1 VSDPLVGRRLGRY
14 EIQAPLGRG
23 GMASVYRALDLNL
36 RRQVAL
42 KVLLAPA
49 GADDSAGRFLR
60 EAQTLA
66 SLHHPHIVRVYD
78 YGEQDNMRY
87 IVQELL
93 PGPTLAQELD
103 ALRAQGRTMPLP
115 DVEQVISQVAAAL
128 DYAHGRGVIHR
139 DLKPANLIRNAEG
152 AVVLADFGIAKV
164 TEALAHTQTG
174 VVVGTPTYIAPEQ
187 AGGRPVTP
195 ATDIY
200 ALGVVLFELLTGR
213 PPFQRDSPLA
223 VAVAHLSD
231 PPPAPSA
238 LRPHLPPALDAVV
251 LRALAKEPAGR
262 FASAG
267 ELAAALR
274 QALRRPQPAQR
285 IHDAPTVVAP
295 APPLPRPH
303 AETGR
308 EQAPRGGAPAP
319 QAPPRPQLQ
328 PIPARQPPAERRQP
342 PLAAP
347 RRGLGCVPL
356 LLLLVMLLVVGAG
369 AALAWRGGELLPA
382 LFPTAAPLPTAA
394 VLSPEPTAELPTA
407 EPTPEPTP
415 EPSPEPTPEP
425 TLEPTPEPSP
435 EPTLEPSPEPTP
447 EPTPEPSPEPSPE
460 PTAEPTPEPSP
471 EPPTPE
477 EGEDAVASMRTF
489 IEQALAAGAVEED
502 TARDLLLQLDE
513 LEEHIQS
520 GAPGQARR
528 AANAIRRDVDRAQR
542 QGRISDAAAEELL
555 AALDAAFP
563 NGDDD

>member
-1 VSDPLVGRRLGRY
+1 
-14 EIQAPLGRG
+14 
-23 GMASVYRALDLNL
+23 
-36 RRQVAL
+36 
-42 KVLLAPA
+42 
-49 GADDSAGRFLR
+49 
-60 EAQTLA
+60 
-66 SLHHPHIVRVYD
+66 
-78 YGEQDNMRY
+78 
-87 IVQELL
+87 
-93 PGPTLAQELD
+93 
-103 ALRAQGRTMPLP
+103 
-115 DVEQVISQVAAAL
+115 
-128 DYAHGRGVIHR
+128 
-139 DLKPANLIRNAEG
+139 
-152 AVVLADFGIAKV
+152 
-164 TEALAHTQTG
+164 
-174 VVVGTPTYIAPEQ
+174 
-187 AGGRPVTP
+187 RPVTP

-319 QAPPRPQLQ
+319 QAPPRPQPQ

-415 EPSPEPTPEP
+415 EPSPEP
-425 TLEPTPEPSP
+425 
-435 EPTLEPSPEPTP
+435 
-447 EPTPEPSPEPSPE
+447 SPE

-520 GAPGQARR
+520 GASGQARR